1 MNIKNEYQYLITLL
15 LWMNQYGEILY
26 HNVVVTRLENERPI
40 MYTQETTIVEQ
51 INVAMVVQ
59 TQEKDVNVLLD
70 IGRKGVLLIIG
81 LVIHNAKR

>member
-1 MNIKNEYQYLITLL
+1 MITLL